1 MLGKVASMTR
11 RSRTGGIIAKLLV
24 TLLIGL
30 TLCLLAA
37 FYIAQNVHVTA
48 RDSVHGGSLH
58 IETPAGSMQVHEN
71 GFPPESV
78 GIPVYPGAVRMGK
91 GAPAFEFE
99 SEGNA
104 FSYVVAEYE
113 TPDSLGEVRQ
123 FYRQRSPHWIFSN
136 EEDRETRAEYS
147 SQGYKRIIVLHREN
161 GRTHIVLAS
170 TGEAAAN

>member
-1 MLGKVASMTR
+1 MTR
-11 RSRTGGIIAKLLV
+11 LSRTGGIIGTLLV

-37 FYIAQNVHVTA
+37 FYIAQNVHVTTRDTA
-48 RDSVHGGSLH
+48 RGGSVH
-58 IETPAGSMQVHEN
+58 IETPAGSMRVQEN

-99 SEGNA
+99 SEAGHG
-104 FSYVVAEYE
+104 FSYVMAEYE
-113 TPDSLGEVRQ
+113 TPDSVDEVRD
-123 FYRQRSPHWIFSN
+123 FYRKRSPHWIFSN
-136 EEDRETRAEYS
+136 DDNGQARAES
-147 SQGYKRIIVLHREN
+147 SVDGYKRIIVLHREN
-161 GRTHIVLAS
+161 GRTYIVLAS